1 MMSTIS
7 RAYKLTYYT
16 LSDIGLWIVPNGYRE
31 TAVAMRVILFCEGDE
46 GGKGRGVFPVAG
58 VAFEDTDA

>member
-1 MMSTIS
+1 M
-7 RAYKLTYYT
+7 
-16 LSDIGLWIVPNGYRE
+16 PNGYSGE
-31 TAVAMRVILFCEGDE
+31 SLAMRVILFCEGDE